1 MKLSVTTDNGDL
13 YNLEIN
19 SQMEIE
25 NLKAL
30 LEAETAIS
38 VGEQMLYHNGNELR
52 DPQKTLQQ
60 YGIEHD
66 DIVLLR
72 RQQPQAGSSANNN
85 PNFDMMRQHVLRDP
99 RLLQQLA
106 NTNPEL
112 AQAAMNDP
120 ERFNMMVQQIEQS
133 RRQAENQKSL
143 QIAALND
150 DPFDIEAQKR
160 IEEAIRQENIAA
172 NLEAAMEYNPESFAR
187 VTRLYIQVEINGK
200 NLVALVDSGAQSTV
214 ISPETAQ
221 LCGLDRL
228 LDTRFSGVAKGV
240 GTAKILG
247 RIHSAQMKLSKDFFL
262 ACSFIVVEGKGSE
275 LLFGLDMLRKHQ
287 GCIDLRKNA
296 LTFDDIDI
304 PFLQEH
310 ELPEK
315 QRLIELHGG
324 AEDETPA
331 EARIAGPVANA
342 NASNYGESSQPSTAA
357 ATSTKGYSESDIS
370 TLTNLGVS
378 RQEAIHAL
386 DMAGGNCKG
395 SFGEVFKGI
404 DRRTNRPVAIKIID
418 LENAEDEI
426 DDIQQEI
433 AILSQLDSQ
442 YVTKYYGSHL
452 KGSNLWIIMEYCSGG
467 SCSDL
472 MKAGHI
478 REEYIAIILRELLR
492 GLDYLHTEGKL
503 HRDIKAANVLL
514 SANGDVKLADF
525 GVSGQ
530 LTASLTKKNTFVG
543 TPFWMAPE
551 VIKQSGYD
559 HKADIWSLGIT
570 AIELAKG
577 EPPYA
582 DMHPMK
588 VLFLIPKSQ
597 PPTLDGTY
605 SKHFKDF
612 INVCLQKDSTRRP
625 TARELLKHRFIRS
638 AKKVSYLTELIEAHE
653 RWLNMGNGKD
663 SDSSDNEEK
672 ADEPDDDGWDFGTV
686 RQPTDFRS
694 PLPQPSFGMRQTS
707 STGSLSQVSNSSST
721 QNTQYAQPPQQRM
734 QTAARPSQSAMRQS
748 TSSISQIT
756 SGVQRMT
763 SRYSMDDYGQ
773 DTVRANNNSSDISR
787 PTILSNVPPS
797 ESSSSSHNDTVFL
810 DTVTSILSQLRK
822 SCRSQRG
829 QAALD
834 NLVHAFEL
842 AEREQPGSTQTL
854 IEETIRQLHTE
865 R

>member
-1 MKLSVTTDNGDL
+1 MRLSVTTDEGEL
-13 YNLEIN
+13 YNLEID

-30 LEAETAIS
+30 LEAETNTAS
-38 VGEQMLYHNGNELR
+38 NEQVLLYHGNELKE
-52 DPQKTLQQ
+52 PQKTLQQ
-60 YGIEHD
+60 YGIGED
-66 DIVLLR
+66 DIILLR
-72 RQQPQAGSSANNN
+72 RNTPAGSSN

-106 NTNPEL
+106 NTNPDL

-133 RRQAENQKSL
+133 RRQAETQKSA

-187 VTRLYIQVEINGK
+187 VTRLYINVEINGK
-200 NLVALVDSGAQSTV
+200 SLVALVDSGAQSTV

-296 LTFDDIDI
+296 LTFEEIDI

-324 AEDETPA
+324 ADDETPN

-342 NASNYGESSQPSTAA
+342 NASKYGEPSQLQPQSQPSAG
-357 ATSTKGYSESDIS
+357 TSSSSKYSENDIT
-370 TLTNLGVS
+370 TLTSLGVS

-386 DMAGGNCKG
+386 DMAGGNCEIAA
-395 SFGEVFKGI
+395 SLI

-442 YVTKYYGSHL
+442 YVTKYHGSHL

-472 MKAGHI
+472 MKAGNI

-503 HRDIKAANVLL
+503 HRAANVLL
-514 SANGDVKLADF
+514 SSGGDVKLADF

-597 PPTLDGTY
+597 PPVLEGPY
-605 SKHFKDF
+605 SKHFRDF

-625 TARELLKHRFIRS
+625 TARELLKHRFIKG

-653 RWLNMGNGKD
+653 RWLHMGNGKD
-663 SDSSDNEEK
+663 SDSSDNEEN
-672 ADEPDDDGWDFGTV
+672 ADEPDDEGWDFGTV
-686 RQPTDFRS
+686 RQPS
-694 PLPQPSFGMRQTS
+694 AVQPAHKAQAFGLKQTS
-707 STGSLSQVSNSSST
+707 STTGLSHLQHSSSMQNMQYGQSTPRPAGNRQSQPAMKQSNSSV
-721 QNTQYAQPPQQRM
+721 N
-734 QTAARPSQSAMRQS
+734 
-748 TSSISQIT
+748 QIT
-756 SGVQRMT
+756 GGIQRLN

-773 DTVRANNNSSDISR
+773 DTVRAKDNSNDVPRPSVLSNSVSSSNSS
-787 PTILSNVPPS
+787 TALKS
-797 ESSSSSHNDTVFL
+797 EAIFH
-810 DTVTSILSQLRK
+810 DTVTSVISQLRK
-822 SCRSQRG
+822 NSRSQRG
-829 QAALD
+829 QAALE
-834 NLVHAFEL
+834 NLVHAFDL
-842 AEREQPGSTQTL
+842 VEREQPGSTQTL
-854 IEETIRQLHTE
+854 VEETIRQLHTE

>member
-1 MKLSVTTDNGDL
+1 
-13 YNLEIN
+13 
-19 SQMEIE
+19 
-25 NLKAL
+25 
-30 LEAETAIS
+30 
-38 VGEQMLYHNGNELR
+38 
-52 DPQKTLQQ
+52 
-60 YGIEHD
+60 
-66 DIVLLR
+66 
-72 RQQPQAGSSANNN
+72 
-85 PNFDMMRQHVLRDP
+85 
-99 RLLQQLA
+99 
-106 NTNPEL
+106 
-112 AQAAMNDP
+112 
-120 ERFNMMVQQIEQS
+120 
-133 RRQAENQKSL
+133 
-143 QIAALND
+143 
-150 DPFDIEAQKR
+150 
-160 IEEAIRQENIAA
+160 
-172 NLEAAMEYNPESFAR
+172 
-187 VTRLYIQVEINGK
+187 
-200 NLVALVDSGAQSTV
+200 
-214 ISPETAQ
+214 
-221 LCGLDRL
+221 
-228 LDTRFSGVAKGV
+228 
-240 GTAKILG
+240 
-247 RIHSAQMKLSKDFFL
+247 
-262 ACSFIVVEGKGSE
+262 
-275 LLFGLDMLRKHQ
+275 
-287 GCIDLRKNA
+287 
-296 LTFDDIDI
+296 
-304 PFLQEH
+304 
-310 ELPEK
+310 
-315 QRLIELHGG
+315 
-324 AEDETPA
+324 
-331 EARIAGPVANA
+331 
-342 NASNYGESSQPSTAA
+342 
-357 ATSTKGYSESDIS
+357 
-370 TLTNLGVS
+370 
-378 RQEAIHAL
+378 
-386 DMAGGNCKG
+386 
-395 SFGEVFKGI
+395 
-404 DRRTNRPVAIKIID
+404 

-597 PPTLDGTY
+597 PPTLEGTY

-625 TARELLKHRFIRS
+625 TARELLKHRFIRN

-686 RQPTDFRS
+686 RQPAEVRPPVHT
-694 PLPQPSFGMRQTS
+694 QPYNVRQTT
-707 STGSLSQVSNSSST
+707 STASLSQLPNSSST
-721 QNTQYAQPPQQRM
+721 QNMQHVQPPQQRL
-734 QTAARPSQSAMRQS
+734 QTSTRPSQSAVRES

-756 SGVQRMT
+756 HMT

-773 DTVRANNNSSDISR
+773 DTVRATNNNSDMSR
-787 PTILSNVPPS
+787 PTILSNVPSS
-797 ESSSSSHNDTVFL
+797 ESTSSLHTDAVFQ

-822 SCRSQRG
+822 GCRSQRG

-842 AEREQPGSTQTL
+842 VEREQPGTTQTL